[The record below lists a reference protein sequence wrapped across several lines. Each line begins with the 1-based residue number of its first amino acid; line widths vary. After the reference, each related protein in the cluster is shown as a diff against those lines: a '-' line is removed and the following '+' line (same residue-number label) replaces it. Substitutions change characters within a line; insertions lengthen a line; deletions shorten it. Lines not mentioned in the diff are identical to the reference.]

1 MKQCDQW
8 IACVINIFI
17 SFLLFW
23 PTKIN
28 NLTEI
33 TYEFIMYGLSFE
45 KVVKVVLLIRFTC
58 VLANVIYFNA
68 IIRDLWVIVIR
79 S

>member
-1 MKQCDQW
+1 
-8 IACVINIFI
+8 
-17 SFLLFW
+17 
-23 PTKIN
+23 
-28 NLTEI
+28 
-33 TYEFIMYGLSFE
+33 MYGLSFE